1 MKLFLEVDLRMKQNS
16 HRAAR
21 TLFFTLVVLLLSPT
35 AALAQPG
42 PPGPSGPDVLHYF
55 GAAIGAGIAV
65 IGAGIG
71 IGRLTAAAVE
81 SIARQPQAARDIVQ
95 AFQLPLFLL
104 EGVAVIALGVCFVVI
119 FMK

>member
-1 MKLFLEVDLRMKQNS
+1 MKLFLEVDLQMKQNPN
-16 HRAAR
+16 RAAR
-21 TLFFTLVVLLLSPT
+21 TVLVTFVLLLLSPA
-35 AALAQPG
+35 AALAQEG
-42 PPGPSGPDVLHYF
+42 ASGPNVLHYF
-55 GAAIGAGIAV
+55 GSAIGAGIAV

-104 EGVAVIALGVCFVVI
+104 EGVSVIALGVCFVVI